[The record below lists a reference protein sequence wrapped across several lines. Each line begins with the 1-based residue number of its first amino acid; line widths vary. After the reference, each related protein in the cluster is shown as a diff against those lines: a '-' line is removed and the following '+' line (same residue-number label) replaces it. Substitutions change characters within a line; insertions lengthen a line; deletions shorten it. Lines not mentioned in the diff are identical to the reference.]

1 MLESSLT
8 VIVTVISG
16 VIVYVLTE
24 LFKEIWLE
32 PLRKYRLIKSEIA
45 ENLIYYANMYLN
57 PIRQEEAKNEV
68 RKAEYIKASEQIR
81 GSASKLG
88 GYMET
93 ISWFHPGVPRKKK
106 LFEAYRELI
115 GLSNSFF
122 MTSSE
127 ADIYSQNREYVLN
140 IKTNMGLFSAD
151 SNINKRCMHRRKNE
165 NS

>member
-24 LFKEIWLE
+24 LLKEIWLE

-45 ENLIYYANMYLN
+45 ENLIYYANMYSN

-68 RKAEYIKASEQIR
+68 RRAEYIKASEQIR
-81 GSASKLG
+81 VSASKLG

-93 ISWFHPGVPRKKK
+93 ISWFHPGVPGKKK
-106 LFEAYRELI
+106 LREAYSELI

-122 MTSSE
+122 ITSSDS
-127 ADIYSQNREYVLN
+127 DIYLRNGECVGN
-140 IKTNMGLFSAD
+140 IKINLRLFGAYA
-151 SNINKRCMHRRKNE
+151 NKNVHRRKNE
-165 NS
+165 NR